1 MSTHRPTIREVALA
15 AGVSSA
21 TVSRVINGAT
31 TVDRELTRRVQAAV
45 RQTGYV
51 PNAAGRS
58 LRQRRSSQIAVVTPD
73 AENPYFM
80 QLVGEVEKVARSNG
94 YSVLLAHTDD
104 DLEVETEIV
113 SQLVGRQVAGVI
125 AVVVDEERSGI
136 DALLAAR
143 IPVVLVD
150 RRLPGAPVD
159 CIATDNVDAGVQ
171 AAGHLHQ
178 RGYRRPACI
187 AGPRT
192 LGPTEDRMVGF
203 VRGWADHGIDVAVVR
218 GDLHLDSGRSV
229 MHTLLDGGD
238 PDCVYVTNNR
248 MSAGA
253 FEAIRAGEHEVGL
266 LATDD
271 DLWARL
277 VTPTVSVVEQPFRA
291 TGRRAAQL
299 LAERIANPDD
309 SPSVTLLR
317 SRVIPR
323 ESTAGPRHLS
333 R

>member
-1 MSTHRPTIREVALA
+1 MTTERPTIRDVALA

-21 TVSRVINGAT
+21 TVSRVINGASS
-31 TVDRELTRRVQAAV
+31 VDRELSRRVRAAV
-45 RQTGYV
+45 RATGYV

-94 YSVLLAHTDD
+94 YSVLLAHSAD
-104 DLEVETEIV
+104 DLELETEIV
-113 SQLVGRQVAGVI
+113 AQLVGRQVAGVI

-136 DALLAAR
+136 NALLDAR

-150 RRLPGAPVD
+150 RRLHGAPVD
-159 CIATDNVDAGVQ
+159 CITTDNIDAGVQ
-171 AAGHLHQ
+171 AAEHLFE
-178 RGYRRPACI
+178 RGYRRPSCI
-187 AGPRT
+187 TGPRT

-203 VRGWADHGIDVAVVR
+203 LRGWAERGIDVAVAR
-218 GDLHLDSGRSV
+218 ADLHLESGREAMRELFGS
-229 MHTLLDGGD
+229 GD
-238 PDCVYVTNNR
+238 PDCAYVTNNR

-253 FEAIRAGEHEVGL
+253 FEAIRADGRDTGL

-277 VTPTVSVVEQPFRA
+277 VTPTVSVVQQPFRA

-317 SRVIPR
+317 SSVIAR
-323 ESTAGPRHLS
+323 ESTVGPQHVQ
-333 R
+333 